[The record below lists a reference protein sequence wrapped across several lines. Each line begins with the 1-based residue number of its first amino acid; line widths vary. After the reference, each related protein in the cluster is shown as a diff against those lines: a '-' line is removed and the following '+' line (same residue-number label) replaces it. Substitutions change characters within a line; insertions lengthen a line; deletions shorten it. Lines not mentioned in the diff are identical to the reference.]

1 MKYYLIAFAAI
12 ALAFTAC
19 KSDSSS
25 NAQQEGE
32 AATEA
37 PATDAV
43 AEAPNYKFPDLEG
56 KQWLLTEFEYDGNKI
71 RPVQNSVITLRIVGD
86 KATGSGGC
94 NEFNAKAA
102 IQDGSKISFAE
113 LSKTKKL
120 CTQLMTQETWVLELL
135 ETAQSYQAQLA
146 LLEVNSPK
154 GKLTFRH
161 AGN

>member
-12 ALAFTAC
+12 ALSFTAC
-19 KSDSSS
+19 KSDSS
-25 NAQQEGE
+25 NAQQEAE

-37 PATDAV
+37 AATDAG
-43 AEAPNYKFPDLEG
+43 AAAANYKFPDLEG
-56 KQWLLTEFEYDGNKI
+56 KQWLLTEFEYDGNTI
-71 RPVQNSVITLRIVGD
+71 RPVLNSIITVKIVGD

-94 NEFNAKAA
+94 NEFNAKAT
-102 IQDGSKISFAE
+102 IQEGGKISFAE
-113 LSKTKKL
+113 FSQTEQR
-120 CTQLMTQETWVLELL
+120 CTQLMTQETWVFELL
-135 ETAQSYQAQLA
+135 QTAQAYQAQLA